1 MVDLTKSFINHIV
14 EISLLAGKIILEE
27 YQKPRTKILV
37 KEDSSPVTEADL
49 KANEIIV
56 ERLLKLDK
64 TIPCLSEESNENN
77 NVFNEEVFW
86 AVDPLDGT
94 KEFINKTGDFTVN
107 IGLIKNKKPVFGI
120 VYAPILDKIWLGYID
135 HGNKSKESF
144 RYENVTKSIDP
155 LCYPKKNFVS
165 FPHSEVILLTSRAHC
180 SDETKTWANKN
191 FGNKKT
197 KIIQRGSSIKICLIA
212 EGSAHVYPRFGRT
225 CIWDTAAGHAVL
237 TSSGGFITEIDK
249 SIELIY
255 SGKVYNPPFLASS
268 YDLSALT

>member
-1 MVDLTKSFINHIV
+1 MLVFNRSLLNHIA
-14 EISLLAGKIILEE
+14 EICLVAGKIILEE
-27 YQKPRTKILV
+27 YEKPRTKILI

-49 KANEIIV
+49 KANEIIL

-77 NVFNEEVFW
+77 NVFDEEVFW

-107 IGLIKNKKPVFGI
+107 IGLIKNKKPIFGI
-120 VYAPILDKIWLGYID
+120 VYAPILDKIWLGYVD
-135 HGNKSKESF
+135 HDNKLKESF
-144 RYENVTKSIDP
+144 RYENVTKSIEP
-155 LCYPKKNFVS
+155 LWDSKRNFVS
-165 FPHSEVILLTSRAHC
+165 FPHGEVSLLTSRAHC
-180 SDETKTWANKN
+180 SDETKNWLNKT
-191 FGNKKT
+191 FRNKKT

-212 EGSAHVYPRFGRT
+212 EGSAHVYPRFGKT

-237 TSSGGFITEIDK
+237 TSSGGFITQLDK
-249 SIELIY
+249 STELIY

-268 YDLSALT
+268 YDLSALA

>member
-1 MVDLTKSFINHIV
+1 MLELTQSFINHIV
-14 EISLLAGKIILEE
+14 QISLLAGKIILEE
-27 YQKPRTKILV
+27 YEKPKTKILL

-56 ERLLKLDK
+56 EQLFKLDK
-64 TIPCLSEESNENN
+64 SIPCLSEESNEIN
-77 NVFNEEVFW
+77 NVLNEEVFW

-107 IGLIKNKKPVFGI
+107 IGLIKNKKPIFGI
-120 VYAPILDKIWLGYID
+120 VYAPILDKIWLGYLD
-135 HGNKSKESF
+135 HDKKLKESF

-155 LCYPKKNFVS
+155 LCDAKRNFVN
-165 FPHSEVILLTSRAHC
+165 FPHDEINLLTSRAHC
-180 SDETKTWANKN
+180 SDETKNWLNKT

-225 CIWDTAAGHAVL
+225 CIWDTAAGHAIL
-237 TSSGGFITEIDK
+237 NSSGGFITQIDK
-249 SIELIY
+249 STELIY

-268 YDLSALT
+268 YNLSACA

>member
-1 MVDLTKSFINHIV
+1 MLELTQSFINHIV
-14 EISLLAGKIILEE
+14 QISLLAGKIILKE
-27 YQKPRTKILV
+27 YEKPKTKILL

-56 ERLLKLDK
+56 EQLLKLDK
-64 TIPCLSEESNENN
+64 SIPCLSEESNEIN
-77 NVFNEEVFW
+77 NVLNEEVFW

-107 IGLIKNKKPVFGI
+107 IGLIKNKKPIFGI
-120 VYAPILDKIWLGYID
+120 VYAPMLDKIWLGYLD
-135 HGNKSKESF
+135 HDKKLKESF

-155 LCYPKKNFVS
+155 LCDAKRNFVN
-165 FPHSEVILLTSRAHC
+165 FPHDEVNLLTSRAHC
-180 SDETKTWANKN
+180 SDETKNWLNKT
-191 FGNKKT
+191 FRNKKT

-237 TSSGGFITEIDK
+237 TSSGGFITQIDK
-249 SIELIY
+249 STELIY
-255 SGKVYNPPFLASS
+255 SGQVYNPPFLASS
-268 YDLSALT
+268 YNLLAYA

>member
-1 MVDLTKSFINHIV
+1 MVELTKSFINHIV
-14 EISLLAGKIILEE
+14 QISLLAGKTILEE
-27 YQKPRTKILV
+27 YEKPKTKILL

-56 ERLLKLDK
+56 EQLLKLDRS
-64 TIPCLSEESNENN
+64 IPCLSEESNENN

-107 IGLIKNKKPVFGI
+107 IGLIKNKKPIFGL
-120 VYAPILDKIWLGYID
+120 VYAPMLDKIWLGYLD
-135 HGNKSKESF
+135 HGKKLKESF
-144 RYENVTKSIDP
+144 RYENVTKNIDP
-155 LCYPKKNFVS
+155 LSDAKKNFVN
-165 FPHSEVILLTSRAHC
+165 FPHDEINLLTSRAHC
-180 SDETKTWANKN
+180 SDETKNWLNKT

-237 TSSGGFITEIDK
+237 TSSGGFITQIDK
-249 SIELIY
+249 STELIY

-268 YDLSALT
+268 YNLSACA

>member
-1 MVDLTKSFINHIV
+1 MVELTQSFINHIV
-14 EISLLAGKIILEE
+14 QISLLAGKIILEE
-27 YQKPRTKILV
+27 YEKPKTKFLL

-56 ERLLKLDK
+56 DQLLKLDK
-64 TIPCLSEESNENN
+64 SIPCLSEESNENN

-107 IGLIKNKKPVFGI
+107 IGLIKNKKPIFGI
-120 VYAPILDKIWLGYID
+120 VYAPMLDKIWLGYLD
-135 HGNKSKESF
+135 HGKKLKESF
-144 RYENVTKSIDP
+144 RYENVTKNIDP
-155 LCYPKKNFVS
+155 LCDAKRNFVN
-165 FPHSEVILLTSRAHC
+165 FPHDEVNLLTSRAHC
-180 SDETKTWANKN
+180 SDETKNWLNKT

-237 TSSGGFITEIDK
+237 TSSGGFITQIDK
-249 SIELIY
+249 STELIY

-268 YDLSALT
+268 YNLSTCA